1 LVASSTAAADP
12 AERLEATAI
21 MGVDRFGDDIGL
33 GSSQAPEQRPQSAPL
48 VGARLTWVGLRTGG
62 DTYLGIGAEAE
73 LSFTASWTGYGFDT
87 RRESYFAPLFGYR
100 GGLLV
105 RWGGGRIEPHLSA
118 GAGGV
123 TIASASPFMA
133 KETDPV
139 FYWAVGATFPVGD
152 RWQLRLDGR
161 QAVMPG
167 RMDGTTATA
176 YQLQIAVGGRLAP
189 SRRSEPVRIE
199 VVAEPEPPRPDPNL
213 DSDGDGIPDRLDKCP
228 NEPEL
233 FNGFEDDDGCPEQDP
248 DGDGIFGAADQ
259 CPNDPE
265 DKDGFQ
271 DADGCP
277 DPDNDGDGIPDT
289 RDACPDQPETFN
301 GIDDE
306 DGCPDEDG
314 DNDGVLGSQDQCPDE
329 PEDIDGFQDD
339 DGCPDEDDDGDG
351 RPDVID
357 ACPREPETL
366 NGFQDDDGC
375 PDEIPPQVAELT
387 GVIPAIQFRA
397 GTATLQRSSFAVLD
411 RVVAL
416 LKAHPAVRLHI
427 SGHTDDRGVAGA
439 NVLLSRSRAEAVRRY
454 LIDKGIAA
462 DRLEATGHGAE
473 RPIADNKTA
482 GGRAKNRRIE
492 LALVPGPAQIPDPRR
507 VPESP
512 ASDSDSDA
520 APAPDSGAP

>member
-306 DGCPDEDG
+306 DGCPDE
-314 DNDGVLGSQDQCPDE
+314 
-329 PEDIDGFQDD
+329 
-339 DGCPDEDDDGDG
+339 
-351 RPDVID
+351 
-357 ACPREPETL
+357 
-366 NGFQDDDGC
+366 
-375 PDEIPPQVAELT
+375 IPPTLLKGLASASVVKFDANRPRLSDKAKIALDMALVTMLNYPRLKVMVTVHPDKAGDAAAEL
-387 GVIPAIQFRA
+387 A
-397 GTATLQRSSFAVLD
+397 
-411 RVVAL
+411 
-416 LKAHPAVRLHI
+416 KK
-427 SGHTDDRGVAGA
+427 
-439 NVLLSRSRAEAVRRY
+439 RAEVVKWY
-454 LIDKGIAA
+454 LIEQGIAA
-462 DRLEATGHGAE
+462 DQL
-473 RPIADNKTA
+473 DTA
-482 GGRAKNRRIE
+482 VGPVAAKNAP
-492 LALVPGPAQIPDPRR
+492 LLVLSVR
-507 VPESP
+507 
-512 ASDSDSDA
+512 
-520 APAPDSGAP
+520 